1 MNKNKGILKMDSI
14 LRNMIGLICAFIFLN
29 NGFAQASATPII
41 CDQDY
46 ALCTSARCIPTPG
59 SLTKAICDCVV
70 EKGKSAGYKTCK
82 ERKPVQDKYKVTS
95 LISTFSFAQFE
106 TKRSM
111 NCPEGLP
118 WTNCVDMSCTVDPQN
133 SKRALCNCTI
143 ERGQTFFTFGG
154 DCNTNTCATGF
165 WSGATQANST
175 ILRNAL
181 LQEMRSI
188 PEKLPQACSTK
199 SSQAN

>member
-1 MNKNKGILKMDSI
+1 MDSM
-14 LRNMIGLICAFIFLN
+14 LGKWIGLIGTFLFLN

-41 CDQDY
+41 CDQEY

-59 SLTKAICDCVV
+59 NPTNAVCDCVV

-82 ERKPVQDKYKVTS
+82 ERKPVRDRYKVTS
-95 LISTFSFAQFE
+95 LVSTFSFEQFAF
-106 TKRSM
+106 KKPM

-118 WTNCVDMSCTVDPQN
+118 WTNCVDMPCTVDPQN
-133 SKRALCNCTI
+133 SERALCVCKI
-143 ERGQTFFTFGG
+143 ERSQAFFTFGG

-165 WSGATQANST
+165 WSGATQANSI

-181 LQEMRSI
+181 MQEMRLK
-188 PEKLPQACSTK
+188 PKKLPEACSTK